1 MEDYKAI
8 NIQVLKGLEAVR
20 KRPSMYIGD
29 TGVRG
34 LHHLVYEVIDNS
46 IDEALAGFCDDIQVI
61 IHEDNSITVKDNGRG
76 IPVDIHPEEKRPAVE
91 VVLTILH
98 AGGKFDKSSYK
109 VSGGLHGV
117 GVSCVNALSKK
128 LIVIIQKDGKKYIQ
142 EYQKGIPVTELKIL
156 GETSERGTEIHF
168 YPDEEIFNETQVY
181 QYEILARRIRELAFL
196 NKGIKINLK
205 DERDGKEELFQFNG
219 GILEFVTYLNK
230 NKEILHEPIYLEKE
244 EDKIIV
250 EIALQYN
257 DSFNENTFSYVNNI
271 NTIEG
276 GTHLVGFYN
285 GLTKVINDYIEKNFK
300 NEEKLTSNDIKE
312 GLTAIIS
319 TKVPNP
325 QFEGQTKTK
334 LGNSEVRTIVYKIT
348 FEALSTYLEENPTI
362 AKKILEKAMLAAKA
376 REAARK
382 AKDLARR
389 KGALSS
395 SSLPGKLADCQER
408 DPAKCELFLVEGD
421 SAGGCFSGDTKIAL
435 VDGRNLSFKELIK
448 EHKQRKKNYCYTLD
462 NKNNIQIALIKNP
475 RLTKRN
481 SEVIKIILDNNEE
494 IICTLNHKF
503 RLVDGTY
510 IEANKIKKTDNLASF
525 YKKEN
530 ITISRKSKNYNHK
543 IKKILKLN
551 KRIDVYDLEV
561 KDTHNFALSSGVFV
575 HNSAKSGRTRTTQA
589 ILPLRGKI
597 LNVEKARIDKIFANN
612 EITTLISAIGAGI
625 GDEFDITKLR
635 YNRIIIMTDADI
647 DGSHISCLLLTF
659 FYRFMKPLVEQ
670 GHIYIAMPPLYK
682 VSKGKEKIY
691 LMNDQELNET
701 IERLGKD
708 INIQRY
714 KGLGEMNPD
723 QLWET
728 TLDPESRHM
737 KQVIVEDAV
746 AADAMFTVLMG
757 DQVDP
762 RREFI
767 FANSSLVKNL
777 DI

>member
-205 DERDGKEELFQFNG
+205 DERDGKEELFKFNG

-421 SAGGCFSGDTKIAL
+421 SAGG
-435 VDGRNLSFKELIK
+435 
-448 EHKQRKKNYCYTLD
+448 
-462 NKNNIQIALIKNP
+462 
-475 RLTKRN
+475 
-481 SEVIKIILDNNEE
+481 
-494 IICTLNHKF
+494 
-503 RLVDGTY
+503 
-510 IEANKIKKTDNLASF
+510 
-525 YKKEN
+525 
-530 ITISRKSKNYNHK
+530 
-543 IKKILKLN
+543 
-551 KRIDVYDLEV
+551 
-561 KDTHNFALSSGVFV
+561 
-575 HNSAKSGRTRTTQA
+575 SAKSGRTRTTQA

-701 IERLGKD
+701 IQKLGKD

>member
-1 MEDYKAI
+1 MEDYKAV

-421 SAGGCFSGDTKIAL
+421 SAGG
-435 VDGRNLSFKELIK
+435 
-448 EHKQRKKNYCYTLD
+448 
-462 NKNNIQIALIKNP
+462 
-475 RLTKRN
+475 
-481 SEVIKIILDNNEE
+481 
-494 IICTLNHKF
+494 
-503 RLVDGTY
+503 
-510 IEANKIKKTDNLASF
+510 
-525 YKKEN
+525 
-530 ITISRKSKNYNHK
+530 
-543 IKKILKLN
+543 
-551 KRIDVYDLEV
+551 
-561 KDTHNFALSSGVFV
+561 
-575 HNSAKSGRTRTTQA
+575 SAKSGRTRTTQA

-701 IERLGKD
+701 IQKLGKD

>member
-1 MEDYKAI
+1 LRREKVIKNLIKKRLYLTKKMEDYKAI

-319 TKVPNP
+319 TKVQNP

-421 SAGGCFSGDTKIAL
+421 SAGG
-435 VDGRNLSFKELIK
+435 
-448 EHKQRKKNYCYTLD
+448 
-462 NKNNIQIALIKNP
+462 
-475 RLTKRN
+475 
-481 SEVIKIILDNNEE
+481 
-494 IICTLNHKF
+494 
-503 RLVDGTY
+503 
-510 IEANKIKKTDNLASF
+510 
-525 YKKEN
+525 
-530 ITISRKSKNYNHK
+530 
-543 IKKILKLN
+543 
-551 KRIDVYDLEV
+551 
-561 KDTHNFALSSGVFV
+561 
-575 HNSAKSGRTRTTQA
+575 SAKSGRTRTTQA

-701 IERLGKD
+701 IQKLGKD

>member
-1 MEDYKAI
+1 MEDYKAV

-421 SAGGCFSGDTKIAL
+421 SAGG
-435 VDGRNLSFKELIK
+435 
-448 EHKQRKKNYCYTLD
+448 
-462 NKNNIQIALIKNP
+462 
-475 RLTKRN
+475 
-481 SEVIKIILDNNEE
+481 
-494 IICTLNHKF
+494 
-503 RLVDGTY
+503 
-510 IEANKIKKTDNLASF
+510 
-525 YKKEN
+525 
-530 ITISRKSKNYNHK
+530 
-543 IKKILKLN
+543 
-551 KRIDVYDLEV
+551 
-561 KDTHNFALSSGVFV
+561 
-575 HNSAKSGRTRTTQA
+575 SAKSGRTRTTQA